1 MSVAT
6 AVSRVQELST
16 ELGLAP
22 LPSATPA
29 PAAETRAASTT
40 TFSRRLAQAQ
50 SAPADY
56 QPLIERAARHW
67 GVPADLITAVI
78 EQESGFDPNATSPA
92 GAQGLMQL
100 MPSTAQGLGVG
111 NAYDPAQNIW
121 GGAHELS
128 IQLQR
133 FGDVRLALAAY
144 NAGGGA
150 VSRYGGVP
158 PYPETQNYVR
168 QVMDRY
174 LQLQGGT

>member
-1 MSVAT
+1 MSIAT

-16 ELGLAP
+16 ELGL
-22 LPSATPA
+22 TPA
-29 PAAETRAASTT
+29 SPAPATPAAETPAASPTR
-40 TFSRRLAQAQ
+40 FSRHLAQAQ
-50 SAPADY
+50 SVPADY
-56 QPLIERAARHW
+56 QPMIERAARHW

-78 EQESGFDPNATSPA
+78 QQESGFDPNATSPA

-100 MPSTAQGLGVG
+100 MPSTAQGLGVTDP
-111 NAYDPAQNIW
+111 YDPEQSIW

-128 IQLQR
+128 TQLQR

-144 NAGGGA
+144 NAGSGA